1 MTKQIKLFILL
12 FSLIISLFVS
22 YEFKNYKLE
31 TYFGNNMKNF
41 YQVENIFEFK
51 KDNMIFDYAGSES
64 FKVIIYTNEL
74 DKAKNDTKEFVDQ
87 LNYKM
92 AIECN
97 ELNSIGLF
105 DEYKMECRYNRVLI
119 FKQEIKKTEKFN
131 YLKFILVFFNLFII
145 LNLLNTIFSNI
156 KLNKST

>member
-1 MTKQIKLFILL
+1 MKQIKLFILL
-12 FSLIISLFVS
+12 FSFIISLLVS

-31 TYFGNNMKNF
+31 TYFGNNMKNY
-41 YQVENIFEFK
+41 YQVENIYEFK
-51 KDNMIFDYAGSES
+51 KDNMIFDYAGNET

-74 DKAKNDTKEFVDQ
+74 DKAKNDTEKFVDQ
-87 LNYKM
+87 LNNKM
-92 AIECN
+92 TKECN

-105 DEYKMECRYNRVLI
+105 DEYEIGCRYNRVLI
-119 FKQEIKKTEKFN
+119 LKQEIIKTEKFN

-156 KLNKST
+156 KLNKSN